1 MATTLGIAVAAHHVA
16 LVLVERRQTGTAT
29 LDQVLLDADVSTT
42 TRSADAYHRVL
53 AEVKHIM
60 AVLDAH
66 SRPLS
71 RVAVAAV
78 EPAAAVTA
86 VRLVETLTE
95 ADLINARLVAF
106 DPSPSS
112 LARKRSGNSDLPAGP
127 IETLTTN
134 AAMTAAHDI
143 AVEEQAL
150 VPDAS
155 GRPPGGGRTRRNLAI
170 AATAL
175 ATVGVGLIGFRLLSG
190 QAAPEIAPVES
201 TDPAPA
207 QVTQRATTPPTTT
220 VADTITRV
228 PATVSQA
235 EVPAPSTPT
244 PTSAPTQDSVP
255 TQDSAPSSVETPTP
269 QPPAEPPAP
278 PPQAVEPPAPADQ
291 PLPGPDPPAPAD
303 PQVIPAPP

>member
-1 MATTLGIAVAAHHVA
+1 LATTLGIAVSAHHVA

-42 TRSADAYHRVL
+42 TRSADASHRVL
-53 AEVKHIM
+53 AEVEHIM

-86 VRLVETLTE
+86 VRLVQTLIE
-95 ADLINARLVAF
+95 ADLINARLVDF
-106 DPSPSS
+106 DPSPNL
-112 LARKRSGNSDLPAGP
+112 LARNHSGNPNLPARP

-175 ATVGVGLIGFRLLSG
+175 ATVGIGLIGFRLSSG
-190 QAAPEIAPVES
+190 QAGPEIAPAES

-207 QVTQRATTPPTTT
+207 QVTQRATTPPSTT

-235 EVPAPSTPT
+235 EVPAPSTPM
-244 PTSAPTQDSVP
+244 PTSVPMPTQDSVP
-255 TQDSAPSSVETPTP
+255 SSVETPIP

-291 PLPGPDPPAPAD
+291 PLPEPVPPAPAD
-303 PQVIPAPP
+303 PQVIQAPP